1 MAEPAW
7 KTLSAK
13 SWEPGRGISEIEEER
28 SVLERWVEGP
38 GGELELLEL
47 PLTPELFLNPELD
60 DKMSQGEWHDI
71 TGGEISG
78 VLRSW
83 FKSQP
88 GRVRV
93 FHDLK
98 HLFGP
103 GLPAPSPDVSVV
115 HGLLDP
121 TPLDSLDVQ
130 KEGVRPSLVLEV
142 VSPLSARVRQTD
154 LEKKVALYQSVGIP
168 EYLIVDTS
176 TRKRAARRYTL
187 LGYRLDSKGRYQPI
201 APDAQGRILS
211 ETTGV
216 LFQIGPAGDRV
227 LLFEAATGR
236 RLLNLDEQEDQTR
249 LAAERAARETERA
262 AREEKRAAREA
273 ERAARE
279 AERAAREAERADRE
293 AEARKEAEAE
303 AGREAEARKAAEA
316 ELVRLRAEIERLRG
330 A

>member
-13 SWEPGRGISEIEEER
+13 SWEPGRGVLEELEEER
-28 SVLERWVEGP
+28 SVLQRWVEGP

-47 PLTPELFLNPELD
+47 PLTPELFLDPELD

-78 VLRSW
+78 VLRSY

-93 FHDLK
+93 FHELK
-98 HLFGP
+98 HLFEP

-115 HGLLDP
+115 HGLRDP

-154 LEKKVALYQSVGIP
+154 LEKKVALYQSAGIP

-187 LGYRLDSKGRYQPI
+187 LGYRLDAAGRYQPI
-201 APDAQGRILS
+201 APDAQGRLLS

-216 LFQIGPAGDRV
+216 LFQIGPEGDRV

-236 RLLNLDEQEDQTR
+236 RLLNLDEQED
-249 LAAERAARETERA
+249 RAN
-262 AREEKRAAREA
+262 REA
-273 ERAARE
+273 EKAA
-279 AERAAREAERADRE
+279 
-293 AEARKEAEAE
+293 
-303 AGREAEARKAAEA
+303 REAEARKAAEA
-316 ELVRLRAEIERLRG
+316 EAAREAEGRKTAEAELARLRAEIERLRG
-330 A
+330 D